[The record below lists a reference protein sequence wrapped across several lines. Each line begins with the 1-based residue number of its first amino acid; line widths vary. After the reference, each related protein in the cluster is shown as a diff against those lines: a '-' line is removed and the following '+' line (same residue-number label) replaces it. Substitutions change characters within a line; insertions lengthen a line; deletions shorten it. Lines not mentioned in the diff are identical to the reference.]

1 MKIMDFIPY
10 GRKNAISMA
19 TLAAILNTDKRTVR
33 ALVLSARMCGA
44 PICSTCG
51 ENGGYYMPRDISEAQ
66 IYLRQQKARVKSS
79 NAALRGI
86 KEYIKRNGGFARE

>member
-1 MKIMDFIPY
+1 MKITDFIPY
-10 GRKNAISMA
+10 GRKNAISMS

-33 ALVLSARMCGA
+33 ALVLSARMRGA

-51 ENGGYYMPRDISEAQ
+51 ENDGYYMPRDISEAQ
-66 IYLRQQKARVKSS
+66 IYLHQQKARVKSS

-86 KEYIKRNGGFARE
+86 KEYIKRNGGLV